1 MAVTKT
7 LIKTIPYV
15 KSSKVE
21 KWHLEMQYENDSEGD
36 ATYYT
41 STFSVDVEATDP
53 VSGATNFTKAAKG
66 TFSKSDL
73 TALCPVAHWD
83 TVFASQV
90 DSVITNPVVNPVP
103 DESFAVPS

>member
-1 MAVTKT
+1 MAVTKALT
-7 LIKTIPYV
+7 KAVPYV

-21 KWHLEMQYENDSEGD
+21 RWDLEMKYENDSEGD

-41 STFSVDVEATDP
+41 TTFNLNVDSVDDA
-53 VSGATNFTKAAKG
+53 GATVFAKKAKG
-66 TFSKSDL
+66 SWSKSEL
-73 TALCPVAHWD
+73 EALCPTSHWD

-103 DESFAVPS
+103 DQSYSIPS

>member
-7 LIKTIPYV
+7 LVKTIPYV

-41 STFSVDVEATDP
+41 STFNIDVEATDS
-53 VSGATNFTKAAKG
+53 VSGAVNFTKAAKG

-73 TALCPVAHWD
+73 TALCPTSQWD

-90 DSVITNPVVNPVP
+90 DSVITNPPSNPVP